1 MAGREWEKERV
12 RLKLKNGT
20 GAAVCGAKKGAPE
33 KNNGD
38 LSVCW
43 MQKKLCEG
51 LEDRGRGN
59 QQAALLKLLLL
70 LLLF

>member
-1 MAGREWEKERV
+1 MGERE

-20 GAAVCGAKKGAPE
+20 GAAVWGKEGFTRE
-33 KNNGD
+33 KNSGD
-38 LSVCW
+38 LSVCVCVLDA
-43 MQKKLCEG
+43 KKLCEG

-70 LLLF
+70 F

>member
-1 MAGREWEKERV
+1 MGERE

-20 GAAVCGAKKGAPE
+20 GAAVWGKEGCTRE
-33 KNNGD
+33 KNSGD
-38 LSVCW
+38 LSVCVLDA
-43 MQKKLCEG
+43 KKLCEG

-70 LLLF
+70 LLF